1 MLTFYCA
8 SHCIHTIISKAIW
21 NLILWERDIW
31 QIVFCPAFLIR
42 ILNVDLWFVNHFFDF
57 FICCHKIT
65 KCAEFYH
72 KSISNGMYRRFC
84 ANISKW
90 LFCCSLCG
98 SIRRRKENLQKSD
111 LFLFLRPMPPDTP
124 SLYQIDGHLYSDS
137 SANLFAAPPP
147 YPPRPGWESER
158 DTSWF
163 FCSFRTYYRRNKAV
177 PGSHRM
183 FQGCKKNNVRIRT
196 IISIAIWNLVILKA
210 MPILVGIVS

>member
-1 MLTFYCA
+1 MQFDSMRKGYLTNC
-8 SHCIHTIISKAIW
+8 
-21 NLILWERDIW
+21 
-31 QIVFCPAFLIR
+31 FLSGF
-42 ILNVDLWFVNHFFDF
+42 LDTYFKCGFVICQSFFGF

-65 KCAEFYH
+65 KGAEFYH
-72 KSISNGMYRRFC
+72 KSVSNGMYRRFC

-147 YPPRPGWESER
+147 YPPRSGWESEG

-163 FCSFRTYYRRNKAV
+163 FCSLCTYYRRDKAV

-183 FQGCKKNNVRIRT
+183 FQGCKKNNVT
-196 IISIAIWNLVILKA
+196 VKVSELLQNNYNLT
-210 MPILVGIVS
+210 VSVL